1 MDTEKLEKSYDESED
16 KILIEGE
23 FRNTSFIVGIALAV
37 VGMVFSIFSI
47 INPKEQFPVSIDYM
61 IMIFAVLCIA
71 MCIKEL
77 LLNRSR
83 KLTVTNSRVFG
94 NTGRNSFDISYSDIS
109 NVDQKVRKSI
119 IYGSTIYLNIKTS
132 SNTEVSIEQL
142 KNLEK
147 VSQVIKSKI

>member
-23 FRNTSFIVGIALAV
+23 FRSIAFIVGIVMSVAA
-37 VGMVFSIFSI
+37 MIFSIFSI